1 MVQQANKPEISY
13 ALDPIDQIFKGDLLE
28 KAVEIEEKFETD
40 KSENVKKLVKSKVKK
55 KPVVTKKVKKVKTVK
70 ISKKSKTLKKK
81 KIK

>member
-70 ISKKSKTLKKK
+70 ISRKSKTWKKK